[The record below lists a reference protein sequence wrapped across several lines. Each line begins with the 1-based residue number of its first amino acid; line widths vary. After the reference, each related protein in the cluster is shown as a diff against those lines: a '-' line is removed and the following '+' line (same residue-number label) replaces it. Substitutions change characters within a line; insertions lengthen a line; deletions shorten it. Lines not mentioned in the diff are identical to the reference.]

1 MRFDL
6 TSIAKRPRG
15 KRSVVLRDIVP
26 PAMLASDLFASCYR
40 PVVNLLQ
47 RYTARLVAEYER
59 SLSALT
65 TDSAADIADILDELG
80 AELSR
85 LVLSLTPGVRDWVLR
100 VEKYQ
105 RGRWVAAVLSASG
118 VHLETLLTVGDVRE
132 TLEQVLNWN
141 VALVKDVGTQAQQRI
156 SNAVFSGLQ
165 NRSPARDVAREIREA
180 TGFARGRSLRIASDQ
195 LSKLSLALASE
206 RRLQA
211 GLSVYEFKHSHKR
224 HPRAIHV
231 AMDGHLYSADK
242 TMIGRAVDGKTV
254 EAEMAQDL
262 RAGRPP
268 FCGCRE
274 LATIVWDDD

>member
-6 TSIAKRPRG
+6 TSLAKRPRG

-26 PAMLASDLFASCYR
+26 PAMFASDLFASCYR

-47 RYTARLVAEYER
+47 RYTTRLVAEYER

-65 TDSAADIADILDELG
+65 TDSAADIAGILDELG

-85 LVLSLTPGVRDWVLR
+85 LVLSLTPEFRDWVLR

-105 RGRWVAAVLSASG
+105 RDRWVAAVLSASE
-118 VHLETLLTVGDVRE
+118 VQLETLLTVGDVRE
-132 TLEQVLNWN
+132 TLEHVLNWN

-195 LSKLSLALASE
+195 LSRLSGSLVDE
-206 RRLQA
+206 RQRQA
-211 GLSVYEFKHSHKR
+211 GIEQVEWKSSHKR
-224 HPRAIHV
+224 HPRPHHA
-231 AMDGHLYSADK
+231 ARDGKRYYLATHA
-242 TMIGRAVDGKTV
+242 AVDGSETV
-254 EAEMAQDL
+254 ERGDWVSQ
-262 RAGRPP
+262 PP
-268 FCGCRE
+268 WCGCRA
-274 LATIVWDDD
+274 LACLIFADD